1 MLLFRLGF
9 YVFMCVF
16 INNPPTCVCA
26 FISLFYCR
34 PSPICF
40 SFDCFYLLSILLC
53 GFPSER
59 KTAEN
64 GRKILMVACCTGTGT
79 SAPCHYCA
87 ALCVAMVL
95 VSRCHH
101 QGARHSVLPALDAP
115 APITMELTTKLIA
128 PSRRMSQQAFL
139 TEDVKL
145 KLSVG

>member
-16 INNPPTCVCA
+16 IINPPTCVCT

-64 GRKILMVACCTGTGT
+64 GRKILIVSCCTRTVT
-79 SAPCHYCA
+79 RAPCHL
-87 ALCVAMVL
+87 LCCPLCRHGAGVTL
-95 VSRCHH
+95 SPPRCTTLGASCTLCPSSHH
-101 QGARHSVLPALDAP
+101 HGVNNKINRPVKADVPAGFFD
-115 APITMELTTKLIA
+115 
-128 PSRRMSQQAFL
+128 RRCE
-139 TEDVKL
+139 T
-145 KLSVG
+145 